1 MNEENSELEVETPTK
16 PCTYPALTTPSGGS
30 VYHPFHEGYIS
41 RLGQVTVTPGLFA
54 SHTGGAKT
62 PSKREAIPPNPFV
75 WSPEVQGDLFPTEI
89 DENPTAQLKLQRM
102 LDADVS
108 GSQVVSNCPAFN
120 FAKINEKRN
129 GVGVQDFRSLLR
141 LLADIETVIGVPT
154 CTRRSQSPFL
164 PFQEDDAAQSKIRTF
179 FHCNVIAPSPEG
191 SVQQSKATLASK
203 AAGKAEHE
211 AIMMADGLVFA
222 FRCVVEVQ
230 TAVSIAP
237 DTDLVS
243 LLQKVLQLNEPGSS
257 PSVGCAAHES
267 PGIAF
272 FEAGAQQVKQPYPHS
287 SLFLCVSC
295 HQAHSLNRYSRRSMF
310 IEAASMET
318 IKDVPH
324 FASWEL
330 SYGASTHQQQL
341 EPPGVAVEQT
351 TLPSPSPPL
360 HLKTAKTPVTR
371 SQSRRI
377 ETNHFVKT
385 DDNVA
390 EGSTWGFGDCTT
402 VQKLPHSGRHF
413 ALKNFR
419 VRRNSSEDNSSSQDV
434 LYQSARETLST
445 QREEVEDAE
454 TFAEDFG
461 LPVSWATEAVVCSY
475 SQQDASMQEVDQPTS
490 RPHHCSGT
498 DLTELFDRADITPIK
513 NLSHCLGTSHHL
525 DPVSRVSPV
534 AAGRT
539 SPEAGAFQQHLQLSF
554 TVDDESTR
562 DACGIPQRRRQ
573 GSRQQAMLSPRL
585 SPIPRAS
592 GHSPMDD
599 EFGYSN
605 DYDFS
610 D

>member
-1 MNEENSELEVETPTK
+1 ML
-16 PCTYPALTTPSGGS
+16 TYFIAL
-30 VYHPFHEGYIS
+30 
-41 RLGQVTVTPGLFA
+41 
-54 SHTGGAKT
+54 
-62 PSKREAIPPNPFV
+62 
-75 WSPEVQGDLFPTEI
+75 
-89 DENPTAQLKLQRM
+89 
-102 LDADVS
+102 
-108 GSQVVSNCPAFN
+108 
-120 FAKINEKRN
+120 
-129 GVGVQDFRSLLR
+129 
-141 LLADIETVIGVPT
+141 
-154 CTRRSQSPFL
+154 
-164 PFQEDDAAQSKIRTF
+164 
-179 FHCNVIAPSPEG
+179 
-191 SVQQSKATLASK
+191 ATLASK

-211 AIMMADGLVFA
+211 AIMMAD
-222 FRCVVEVQ
+222 VEVQ

-318 IKDVPH
+318 IKDVP
-324 FASWEL
+324 
-330 SYGASTHQQQL
+330 
-341 EPPGVAVEQT
+341 
-351 TLPSPSPPL
+351 
-360 HLKTAKTPVTR
+360 
-371 SQSRRI
+371 
-377 ETNHFVKT
+377 
-385 DDNVA
+385 
-390 EGSTWGFGDCTT
+390 
-402 VQKLPHSGRHF
+402 
-413 ALKNFR
+413 
-419 VRRNSSEDNSSSQDV
+419 NSSEDNSSSQDV

-525 DPVSRVSPV
+525 DPVSPV

>member
-102 LDADVS
+102 LDAD
-108 GSQVVSNCPAFN
+108 
-120 FAKINEKRN
+120 
-129 GVGVQDFRSLLR
+129 
-141 LLADIETVIGVPT
+141 
-154 CTRRSQSPFL
+154 
-164 PFQEDDAAQSKIRTF
+164 EDDAAQSKIRTF

-191 SVQQSKATLASK
+191 SVQQSKVSRRSPTKAKLQRTSTVIPSPTLASK

-211 AIMMADGLVFA
+211 AIMMAD
-222 FRCVVEVQ
+222 VEVQ

-318 IKDVPH
+318 IKDVP
-324 FASWEL
+324 
-330 SYGASTHQQQL
+330 
-341 EPPGVAVEQT
+341 
-351 TLPSPSPPL
+351 
-360 HLKTAKTPVTR
+360 
-371 SQSRRI
+371 
-377 ETNHFVKT
+377 
-385 DDNVA
+385 
-390 EGSTWGFGDCTT
+390 
-402 VQKLPHSGRHF
+402 
-413 ALKNFR
+413 
-419 VRRNSSEDNSSSQDV
+419 NSSEDNSSSQDV

-525 DPVSRVSPV
+525 DPVSPV